1 MVLVRAAADH
11 LSTKLIALTAVLMG
25 QLLIML
31 IIIGAP
37 LLRPLNGKE
46 IADSQT
52 RLRARSSKPCVF
64 FFSLMSLRRE
74 RLKEMLRATKIET
87 RMPRSM
93 FVCA

>member
-1 MVLVRAAADH
+1 MVLLRAAADH

-64 FFSLMSLRRE
+64 FFILSIAHGMRVCSRE
-74 RLKEMLRATKIET
+74 IE
-87 RMPRSM
+87 RDASRQRD
-93 FVCA
+93 

>member
-1 MVLVRAAADH
+1 MVLLRAAADH

-64 FFSLMSLRRE
+64 FFSLSQSAARE
-74 RLKEMLRATKIET
+74 IE
-87 RMPRSM
+87 RDASRHRD
-93 FVCA
+93 